1 MENVSFLPV
10 SPSDLSLWHAR
21 CQDKLWRSNKHLRGM
36 QPLLSCPQSSAVSE
50 PGYQLLPMQ
59 SSMKNQRSSPASP
72 CFFTSTRQALYLALL
87 ALHLAFISLSFSIV
101 SFTLDGLAVAGA
113 AVVAAGAAAGA
124 VVWAEAVWSVP
135 ATSSMAAR
143 QIPVRS
149 IGKFPWV
156 SR

>member
-1 MENVSFLPV
+1 
-10 SPSDLSLWHAR
+10 
-21 CQDKLWRSNKHLRGM
+21 
-36 QPLLSCPQSSAVSE
+36 
-50 PGYQLLPMQ
+50 MQ

-87 ALHLAFISLSFSIV
+87 ALHLAFISFSFSIV
-101 SFTLDGLAVAGA
+101 SFILDGLAVAGA
-113 AVVAAGAAAGA
+113 VVVAAGAAAGA

-149 IGKFPWV
+149 IGKFPWGQFV
-156 SR
+156 ELNGETKGAAGRTCSSRGPRDVRSEYLGRAFQRLPDTPGERNTDEGPEQ